1 MINTPEAVETIKSAG
16 RALMEAVGTLLGF
29 GTNSAGGNPTP
40 GCRFQRR
47 RESIAMKQLK
57 LRNPYSASPKVLWLL
72 ETAFYVVVAGFCLQ
86 VAFLFL
92 PTGEQFAL
100 GGQSNLSLVVILIFC
115 VAFLIFL
122 ANCILW
128 VGMLLFVLKYDGRK
142 TTTKGL
148 SVIVGRQ
155 LWSCNL
161 LLVCIESISCS
172 VSFVTKFLISCLR
185 LCFRIVY
192 LTSLPDR

>member
-1 MINTPEAVETIKSAG
+1 
-16 RALMEAVGTLLGF
+16 
-29 GTNSAGGNPTP
+29 
-40 GCRFQRR
+40 
-47 RESIAMKQLK
+47 MKQLK

-148 SVIVGRQ
+148 WLVVIVGG
-155 LWSCNL
+155 LSAGAAIYYW
-161 LLVCIESISCS
+161 
-172 VSFVTKFLISCLR
+172 FVYRAYLAQFR
-185 LCFRIVY
+185 L
-192 LTSLPDR
+192 SQSS